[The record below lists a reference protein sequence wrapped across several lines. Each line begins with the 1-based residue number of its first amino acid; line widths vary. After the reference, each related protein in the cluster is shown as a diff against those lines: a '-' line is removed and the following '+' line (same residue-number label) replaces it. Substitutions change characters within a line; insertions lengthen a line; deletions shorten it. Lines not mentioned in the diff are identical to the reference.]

1 MHIGVLKISS
11 RVILPWQLIANRAS
25 LFSYHI
31 LFFIKVLPLPSRITL
46 FGLAKNP
53 WNFLFGGVYPTVSIL
68 PSCIDVTVVYGLYKQ
83 GRKPTQG
90 SSKHPI
96 HWCAWTQRTLSPSE
110 LVLSMAPPAQ
120 ILHKEDK
127 RYRRLRLFDK
137 LCQTST
143 TCHFWTVQTSR

>member
-53 WNFLFGGVYPTVSIL
+53 WNFLFGGVRCCRHL
-68 PSCIDVTVVYGLYKQ
+68 GGHRCD
-83 GRKPTQG
+83 
-90 SSKHPI
+90 SSP
-96 HWCAWTQRTLSPSE
+96 
-110 LVLSMAPPAQ
+110 LVL
-120 ILHKEDK
+120 
-127 RYRRLRLFDK
+127 
-137 LCQTST
+137 
-143 TCHFWTVQTSR
+143 